1 MARLCKKVVE
11 TPIQCSTDAF
21 YKFFKKQANFLPNV
35 CGSVVQTIGLADGN
49 KSWVNTVGSRKVIEI
64 LSSESC
70 RDTAEKIKYVVESV
84 DDRSRKITY
93 KVLEGAL
100 LQQYE
105 SFSVTLQV
113 TSSSTAKWTINYQK
127 KDPASENP
135 DFYLQLLPTV
145 NATVDIYLRSNDY

>member
-1 MARLCKKVVE
+1 
-11 TPIQCSTDAF
+11 
-21 YKFFKKQANFLPNV
+21 
-35 CGSVVQTIGLADGN
+35 
-49 KSWVNTVGSRKVIEI
+49 
-64 LSSESC
+64 
-70 RDTAEKIKYVVESV
+70 
-84 DDRSRKITY
+84 
-93 KVLEGAL
+93 VLEGAL